1 MELPAG
7 TPVGVVGSTCMENLS
22 RSIEGAGLDHLNVLQ
37 VYVDEE
43 PEEVLATLASV
54 RGHRDARQDAT
65 PTTPNCAGNRLD
77 ACLEDG

>member
-1 MELPAG
+1 
-7 TPVGVVGSTCMENLS
+7 VGWGRTCIENVL
-22 RSIEGAGLDHLNVLQ
+22 RSIEGAGLDHLNFLQ

-43 PEEVLATLASV
+43 LEEVLATLARV

-77 ACLEDG
+77 ACLEERVMAFRRVR